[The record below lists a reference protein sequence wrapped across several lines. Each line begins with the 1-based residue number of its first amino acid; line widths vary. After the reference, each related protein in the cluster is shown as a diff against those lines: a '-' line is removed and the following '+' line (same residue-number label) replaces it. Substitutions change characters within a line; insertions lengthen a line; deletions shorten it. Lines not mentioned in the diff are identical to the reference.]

1 MAGLKIASA
10 GQQAAAPSMLAARL
24 AWEAR
29 RHGAR
34 LGWGAAV
41 GACALAAAAL
51 CAWQSQRLDARQHE
65 LAQQI
70 GAARTAKPAQQRVA
84 LPDGARRV
92 AAFYAYL
99 PAHDTIPDLLKQLVD
114 VATSNGVVLAKADYK
129 AQAEDGAAFMRYQI
143 TLPIKADY
151 AKVQAFIVGALRDM
165 PALTLDSVTFKREQ
179 IDTGEVEARVHFN
192 LLVRKAAAKGGR
204 R

>member
-10 GQQAAAPSMLAARL
+10 GRQAAAPSMLAARV
-24 AWEAR
+24 AWEER
-29 RHGAR
+29 CHGAR

-41 GACALAAAAL
+41 GACALALAAL
-51 CAWQSQRLDARQHE
+51 CAWQSQRLEGRQQELARQI
-65 LAQQI
+65 A
-70 GAARTAKPAQQRVA
+70 AARTAKPAQHRVA

-151 AKVQAFIVGALRDM
+151 ANVQAFIVGALRDM

>member
-10 GQQAAAPSMLAARL
+10 GRQAAAPSMLAARL

-41 GACALAAAAL
+41 GACALALAAL
-51 CAWQSQRLDARQHE
+51 CAWQSQGLQARQQE

-70 GAARTAKPAQQRVA
+70 GVARAARPAQQRVA

-92 AAFYAYL
+92 AAFHAYL
-99 PAHDTIPDLLKQLVD
+99 PAHDSIPDLLKQLVD
-114 VATSNGVVLAKADYK
+114 VAARNGVVLAKADYK
-129 AQAEDGAAFMRYQI
+129 AQAEEGAAFMRYQI

-151 AKVQAFIVGALRDM
+151 ARVQGFIVGALREM

-179 IDTGEVEARVHFN
+179 IDTGEVEARVHFT